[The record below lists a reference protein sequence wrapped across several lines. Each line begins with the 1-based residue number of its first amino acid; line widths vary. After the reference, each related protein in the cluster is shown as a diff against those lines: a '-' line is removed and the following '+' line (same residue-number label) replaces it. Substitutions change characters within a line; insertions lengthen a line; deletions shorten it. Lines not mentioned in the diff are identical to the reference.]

1 MKLLSSWSYQR
12 AEGSNPSG
20 PVHFKMKINIDL
32 LTQNQDISSYI
43 WTIGIL
49 TKGRLVRK
57 ELTKQAVVNAL
68 IHLENPELY

>member
-1 MKLLSSWSYQR
+1 
-12 AEGSNPSG
+12 
-20 PVHFKMKINIDL
+20 MKINIDL